1 VRPQTLR
8 GRVTGVTIEGQLP
21 VRFREPA
28 AWLREF
34 VVHTPDALALRLGGS
49 LATGPVDE
57 WSDLDACIHV
67 VPGTERRVFD
77 ALLAGLD
84 RDWVFTDRWVLEAP
98 VRQEGLQV
106 FGRLAHEPGGTRLV
120 VDVEVEAVP
129 DGGVPI
135 DPRRH
140 GVPIVLHDPDRLIR
154 VEQEPDERLA
164 ADARTSARRIADR
177 LPTARWIVEKAIA
190 RGHWPEAAA
199 YHLRFGVDPLVQLL
213 RTVHCP
219 SRWDFGLRYVHADLP
234 AEDVRRVLEL
244 LPGDPDGLA
253 ERSRAAFDWQDE
265 LLTVVLRPGR

>member
-1 VRPQTLR
+1 M
-8 GRVTGVTIEGQLP
+8 
-21 VRFREPA
+21 
-28 AWLREF
+28 
-34 VVHTPDALALRLGGS
+34 
-49 LATGPVDE
+49 
-57 WSDLDACIHV
+57 
-67 VPGTERRVFD
+67 FD

-106 FGRLAHEPGGTRLV
+106 FGRRRPRARRHTPGGRRRGRGG
-120 VDVEVEAVP
+120 ARRRGP
-129 DGGVPI
+129 DRPA
-135 DPRRH
+135 PSRRADRAAH
-140 GVPIVLHDPDRLIR
+140 PDRLIR

-177 LPTARWIVEKAIA
+177 SPTARWIVEKAIA

-234 AEDVRRVLEL
+234 ADDVRRVLEL

-265 LLTVVLRPGR
+265 LLTDVLRPGR

>member
-1 VRPQTLR
+1 MT
-8 GRVTGVTIEGQLP
+8 TEDQLP
-21 VRFREPA
+21 ERFREPA
-28 AWLREF
+28 AWLRQF
-34 VVHTPDALALRLGGS
+34 AADTSDARALHLGGS

-57 WSDLDACIHV
+57 RSDLDACIHV
-67 VPGTERRVFD
+67 VPGTERPVFD
-77 ALLAGLD
+77 ALLAELA
-84 RDWVFTDRWVLEAP
+84 RDWVFTDRWVLEPP

-106 FGRLAHEPGGTRLV
+106 FGRVAHEPGGAGLV

-164 ADARTSARRIADR
+164 DQAGTSARRIADR
-177 LPTARWIVEKAIA
+177 SPTARWIVEKAIA
-190 RGHWPEAAA
+190 RGHWPEAAG

-234 AEDVRRVLEL
+234 AHDVRRVMEL

-253 ERSRAAFDWQDE
+253 VRSRAAFDWQDE
-265 LLTVVLRPGR
+265 LLSQVLRPGR

>member
-8 GRVTGVTIEGQLP
+8 GRVTGVTIEGRLP

-34 VVHTPDALALRLGGS
+34 AVHTPDALALRLGGS

-77 ALLAGLD
+77 ALLSGLD
-84 RDWVFTDRWVLEAP
+84 RDWVFTDRWVLEPP

-154 VEQEPDERLA
+154 VEQ
-164 ADARTSARRIADR
+164 DR
-177 LPTARWIVEKAIA
+177 C
-190 RGHWPEAAA
+190 
-199 YHLRFGVDPLVQLL
+199 FVQ
-213 RTVHCP
+213 RTV
-219 SRWDFGLRYVHADLP
+219 GA
-234 AEDVRRVLEL
+234 VRRVK
-244 LPGDPDGLA
+244 GWC
-253 ERSRAAFDWQDE
+253 RH
-265 LLTVVLRPGR
+265 LRPARRRNLNPPEEGLVDHVFGGRPPGSDGSWDGDRGEDDDEHHPRDDP

>member
-1 VRPQTLR
+1 MT
-8 GRVTGVTIEGQLP
+8 TEDQLP
-21 VRFREPA
+21 ERFRKPA

-34 VVHTPDALALRLGGS
+34 AANTPEARALRLGGS

-67 VPGTERRVFD
+67 VPGTERPVFD
-77 ALLAGLD
+77 ALLAELD
-84 RDWVFTDRWVLEAP
+84 RDWVFTDRWVLEP
-98 VRQEGLQV
+98 PMRLDGLQV
-106 FGRLAHEPGGTRLV
+106 FGRVALADGVAGLV
-120 VDVEVEAVP
+120 VDVEVEAVH

-140 GVPIVLHDPDRLIR
+140 GVPIVLYDPDRLIR

-164 ADARTSARRIADR
+164 HEARTSARRIADR
-177 LPTARWIVEKAIA
+177 SPTARWIVEKAIA
-190 RGHWPEAAA
+190 RGHWPEAAG

-213 RTVHCP
+213 RTIHCP

-234 AEDVRRVLEL
+234 ADEVRRVMEL

-265 LLTVVLRPGR
+265 LLSEVLRPAR